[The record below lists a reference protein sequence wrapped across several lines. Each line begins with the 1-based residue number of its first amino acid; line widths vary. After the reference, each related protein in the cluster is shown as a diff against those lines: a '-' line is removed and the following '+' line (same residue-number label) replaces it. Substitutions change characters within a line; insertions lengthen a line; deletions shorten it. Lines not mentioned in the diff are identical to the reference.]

1 LHENDP
7 ELVSNAASVSAH
19 HRLFRFSAILLGT
32 LCSLGSPAQ
41 AAGRRFDLPRALL
54 GGYTRTFKL
63 DVALRVHLAV
73 ELEPKDE
80 TLDTTA
86 AAVADPSSPMHRMTL
101 SPQAFAARYGRPQG
115 DVDALIAW
123 LRRNGASGIYASRNR
138 LVVGGDLTVPQAQ
151 TALQTTYD
159 LWQNGNRTVVAPT
172 SALTLPVS
180 GVRAVRGAIKAYT
193 PRLAVDRPGLP
204 TDLRGS
210 WYTPAQFRAAYDA
223 IPDGGAGTRIALI
236 EDASD
241 EVRLADLGPFAAVEG
256 STVPGEPPDALA
268 TGDDPIKLDPGRV
281 IEKHLAEAIGE
292 EVCGRDDRGQ
302 EPTMDV
308 DAALTLAPLAAID
321 VRYDEVCVRGGEGVL
336 EIQRALDDDP
346 APDVIVFPFA
356 SRRSTDPAADAFGT
370 DADPAL
376 EAMLRGI
383 PVVVPAGDDGAYGY
397 RVAGVEQP
405 AGHVPLRALPV
416 VICAG
421 GTQLGERTGPL
432 TKDRGTTERTRPA
445 AASHW
450 IRARAGRIAAP
461 TSSRS
466 NSGVNQRM
474 VPDVSADASGH
485 LESSGTA
492 TRTGGVGGTSECAA
506 SSRRRSRRSTARSRR
521 PTASYRPAICTSSRG
536 RIPTHSAHVDAN
548 DRGYARQHAAPEA
561 PAAAARLPR
570 RPSVAAA
577 ADRSGADPTCS
588 PRMRRADRGE
598 LQRGDRQS
606 P

>member
-1 LHENDP
+1 M
-7 ELVSNAASVSAH
+7 SAH

-302 EPTMDV
+302 EPTVDV
-308 DAALTLAPLAAID
+308 DAALTLAPKAAIEI
-321 VRYDEVCVRGGEGVL
+321 RYDEVCVRGGEGTL

-356 SRRSTDPAADAFGT
+356 IAPLYGPAADAFGPT
-370 DADPAL
+370 PIPYL

-383 PVVVPAGDDGAYGY
+383 PVVVPAGDDGAYGI

-405 AGHVPLRALPV
+405 AVTYPCALPV

-421 GTQLGERTGPL
+421 GTQLGERAGAFDEGPWNDGTHATGGGHSYDP
-432 TKDRGTTERTRPA
+432 RPA
-445 AASHW
+445 W
-450 IRARAGRIAAP
+450 QRAPSDFAIAHV
-461 TSSRS
+461 T
-466 NSGVNQRM
+466 QRM
-474 VPDVSADASGH
+474 IPDLSADASGH
-485 LESSGTA
+485 LFVYWHGYG
-492 TRTGGVGGTSECAA
+492 TGGVGGTSESAA
-506 SSRRRSRRSTARSRR
+506 IVGAQLATIDAAVPKARRILTAGDLYLLATQH
-521 PTASYRPAICTSSRG
+521 P
-536 RIPTHSAHVDAN
+536 SAFRQTLRNN
-548 DRGYARQHAAPEA
+548 DRGYADNSMHPTPPPLPLGYHGVLPSPPPAIAGCGGVQPSGCRVGLAGYNMVTGLGSLKEKAAIAALQA
-561 PAAAARLPR
+561 PTT
-570 RPSVAAA
+570 PS
-577 ADRSGADPTCS
+577 P
-588 PRMRRADRGE
+588 
-598 LQRGDRQS
+598 
-606 P
+606 